1 MLINLNLQ
9 RYFDVDVTF
18 KKMIM
23 NRLGQLLRNYRM
35 KLREKYILPNLD
47 TPSKL
52 NERPVKYST
61 IMTQEDWAE
70 FVTYTTTEAYKV
82 LITHLYSSLYVIS

>member
-9 RYFDVDVTF
+9 KYFDVEVTF
-18 KKMIM
+18 KKLIM

-47 TPSKL
+47 TPLKL

-61 IMTQEDWAE
+61 IMTPEQWAE

-82 LITHLYSSLYVIS
+82 LISHLYLSLYVIS